1 MASNDQNVRVTI
13 DNSEFLEAVGLMLAR
28 RESASPAVR
37 QEIDT
42 AIERMNAGDVPA
54 DGLRVYW
61 HETTREG
68 DTVVHITAGPV
79 LLELALPSNPD
90 TDCPSPLPDAGSGPR
105 CARPPRHGRHEP
117 LQTLKSPQSKRP
129 LHRVIEDVP
138 RV

>member
-37 QEIDT
+37 QEIDS

-79 LLELALPSNPD
+79 LLELALPSNAD
-90 TDCPSPLPDAGSGPR
+90 ID
-105 CARPPRHGRHEP
+105 
-117 LQTLKSPQSKRP
+117 
-129 LHRVIEDVP
+129 
-138 RV
+138 